1 MEIERRF
8 FLLVGISNQCTDDI
22 DQKVDATAMS
32 SMFDL
37 RDVLQLVVNGFNDC
51 SLTQHQLVEGI
62 HQLVVDV
69 FSDLGYQLDTIG
81 K

>member
-1 MEIERRF
+1 M
-8 FLLVGISNQCTDDI
+8 GISNQCTDDI
-22 DQKVDATAMS
+22 EKKVDATAMS

-51 SLTQHQLVEGI
+51 SLTQHQLVEDI
-62 HQLVVDV
+62 HQLVVHV
-69 FSDLGYQLDTIG
+69 FSYLGYQLDTIG